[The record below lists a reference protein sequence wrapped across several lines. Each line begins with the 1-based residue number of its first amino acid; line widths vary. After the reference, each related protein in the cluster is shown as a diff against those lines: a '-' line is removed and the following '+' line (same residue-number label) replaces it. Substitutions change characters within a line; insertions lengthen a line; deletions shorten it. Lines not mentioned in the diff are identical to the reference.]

1 MKFELFVQPKILV
14 YIDVNSPIIDYTL
27 TFRELGLYILIRMVG
42 ADHGVSRSGRN

>member
-27 TFRELGLYILIRMVG
+27 TLREMPQWI
-42 ADHGVSRSGRN
+42 VSFSFP